1 MHKKLKQSMVL
12 FIAATL
18 IVISF
23 GSNALAQV
31 EFEKAQPSAGAMF
44 YDMFA
49 VRPIGL
55 VAIVSCTVVY
65 VVALPFAIIGGN
77 TKAATKK
84 LVAEP
89 WKYTFSRPVGV
100 F

>member
-1 MHKKLKQSMVL
+1 MHKKLKQSMIL
-12 FIAATL
+12 FIVATL

-31 EFEKAQPSAGAMF
+31 EFEKEQPSAGAMF
-44 YDMFA
+44 YDVVA
-49 VRPIGL
+49 VRPIGFA
-55 VAIVSCTVVY
+55 AIVSCAVVY
-65 VVALPFAIIGGN
+65 IVALPFALLGGN

-89 WKYTFSRPVGV
+89 WKYTFTRPVGV